1 MIISLVQ
8 TSIEWLAPSANR
20 ESAEGWINK
29 CRGSALCLLPE
40 MFSTGFSMDPERS
53 ATEGQRTVEW
63 MAQMASRYQMAIGGS
78 VAVCENG
85 TFRNRFY
92 VVERCGRR
100 SFYDKRHLFTFAGEH
115 LNYQAGSERVIV
127 EIEGVKILLLVC
139 YDLRFPVWAR
149 NGWTE
154 GGTESGAE
162 SSAESGTKSGAKSGA
177 EYDVV
182 ACVAN
187 WPKSRRGAWDILL
200 RARAIENLAYVCGVN
215 IVGADPSCEYSGGTA
230 AIDYKGET
238 ITAVEDNT
246 EGIINVNI
254 DIEGLRAFRE
264 KFPALRD
271 ADQFEIR

>member
-8 TSIEWLAPSANR
+8 TSIEWLDPTTNR
-20 ESAEGWINK
+20 ESAEGWIKK

-40 MFSTGFSMDPERS
+40 MFTTGFSMDPERS
-53 ATEGQRTVEW
+53 AAEGQRTVEW

-78 VAVCENG
+78 VAVCEDG

-100 SFYDKRHLFTFAGEH
+100 GFYDKRHLFTFAGEH
-115 LNYQAGSERVIV
+115 LKYQAGSRRVIV

-149 NGWTE
+149 NGWAE
-154 GGTESGAE
+154 EGAE
-162 SSAESGTKSGAKSGA
+162 CGVGSGA

-187 WPKSRRGAWDILL
+187 WPKSRRGAWDTLL

-215 IVGADPSCEYSGGTA
+215 RVGEDPSCAYSGGTV
-230 AIDYKGET
+230 AIGYKGET
-238 ITAVEDNT
+238 IAAVEDNT
-246 EGIINVNI
+246 EGIVKLNV
-254 DIEGLRAFRE
+254 DIEGLKAFRA

-271 ADQFEIR
+271 ADEFEIE